1 MSILSATYNLL
12 WKDSSP
18 LNPAHGSE
26 FAHQTKFIFI
36 LWQPGSKNVQ
46 TSERQLLFGNKRMRG
61 AHHEQSEYILKMG
74 VCYMKHYPDH
84 LNPQGRMMHIC
95 IRKLGPHSFITQ
107 ANGGIFLTGYLVEI
121 FSEILV
127 KCNSFHTRKTR
138 TTRTPPHD
146 YPHYW
151 VILDPKSKGKHRS
164 RSKIITCDTPSDAND
179 DLWQIWKE
187 CKQNCRF
194 FSWKMKNEKN

>member
-1 MSILSATYNLL
+1 MSMLSATNNLL

-18 LNPAHGSE
+18 LDPAHGSAI
-26 FAHQTKFIFI
+26 AHQTKFIFI

-46 TSERQLLFGNKRMRG
+46 TSERQLLFGNKLMRG
-61 AHHEQSEYILKMG
+61 AHHEQSQYILKMG

-84 LNPQGRMMHIC
+84 LNPQGRMMHMC

-127 KCNSFHTRKTR
+127 KCNSFHTRKKR
-138 TTRTPPHD
+138 WKHCKLP
-146 YPHYW
+146 
-151 VILDPKSKGKHRS
+151 VILSQHQCVNILADSKP
-164 RSKIITCDTPSDAND
+164 SKCEPLVHKPYLIEKKNIFKTELGFFITES
-179 DLWQIWKE
+179 IYI
-187 CKQNCRF
+187 
-194 FSWKMKNEKN
+194 